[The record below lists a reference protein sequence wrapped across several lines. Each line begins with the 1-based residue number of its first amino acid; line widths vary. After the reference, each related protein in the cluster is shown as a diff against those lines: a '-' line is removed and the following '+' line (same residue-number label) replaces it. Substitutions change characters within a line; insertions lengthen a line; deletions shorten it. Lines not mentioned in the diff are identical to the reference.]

1 MELVLATRNSDKIR
15 EIKKLLEGLSLKLL
29 TFKDFPLFP
38 YPEENAVTL
47 KGNALIKAKAVVEA
61 TERLS
66 LADDSGLEVEV
77 LNGAPGVFSSRF
89 AGENVSYDDNNKKL
103 LSDLKGL
110 PDDKRSAI
118 FKCVM
123 ALIKPNGTKITVEG
137 VCPGKII
144 THRRGTQGFGY
155 DPIFEVEGLGKTF
168 AEISLAQKNRISH
181 RAKALVKIKN
191 IIEAMLQIEG
201 KFLVGITGNM
211 GCGKSTAAKFFEK
224 WGLRIIKTDEVGHD
238 ILRKKDVMRQV
249 IQLFGNDILNNK
261 GEISRQRLRHK
272 VIADE
277 EKLSSLN
284 KLLHPA
290 IKKRMFELLKNNDD
304 KVILIE
310 AALIFESG
318 WDFFMDRIITVYCS
332 EDKQMER
339 IRKNTSLGEEEV
351 NGLLKAQFSQEEKIK
366 RADFVISNEKGLKEL
381 EIKAKRILGKILSEL
396 PNDG

>member
-1 MELVLATRNSDKIR
+1 MELVLATRNPDKIR
-15 EIKKLLEGLSLKLL
+15 EIKKVLGELPLKLL

-38 YPEENAVTL
+38 YPQENAATL
-47 KGNALIKAKAVVEA
+47 KGNALIKAKAAVKA
-61 TERLS
+61 TGKLS

-103 LSDLKGL
+103 LSSLKGL
-110 PDDKRSAI
+110 PDDKRGAI
-118 FKCVM
+118 FRCVM
-123 ALIKPNGTKITVEG
+123 TLVKPKGTKITVEG

-155 DPIFEVEGLGKTF
+155 DPIFEVEGLNKTF
-168 AEISLAQKNRISH
+168 AEISLTQKNRISH
-181 RAKALVKIKN
+181 RAKALAKIKN
-191 IIEAMLQIEG
+191 IIEALLQIEG
-201 KFLVGITGNM
+201 KLLVGITGNM
-211 GCGKSTAAKFFEK
+211 GCGKSTVAKFFEK
-224 WGLRIIKTDEVGHD
+224 WGLRVIKADEVGHYT
-238 ILRKKDVMRQV
+238 LRREDVMHQV
-249 IQLFGNDILNNK
+249 TQLFGNDILNNK

-272 VIADE
+272 VIAE
-277 EKLSSLN
+277 KEKLSRLS

-290 IKKRMFELLKNNDD
+290 IEKRMFELLKNNDD

-339 IRKNTSLGEEEV
+339 IRKNTFLRQEEV
-351 NGLLKAQFSQEEKIK
+351 NGLLRAQFSQEEKIR
-366 RADFVISNEKGLKEL
+366 RADFVISNEKGLGEL
-381 EIKAKRILGKILSEL
+381 EIKAKRILDKILSEAV
-396 PNDG
+396 NGC